1 MPALLSRLLLV
12 FLLTVPF
19 AACGVV
25 GGIFKMGFW
34 TAIIVIVAIVAL
46 VGFMARG
53 RRGP

>member
-1 MPALLSRLLLV
+1 MTALASRLLLLLV
-12 FLLTVPF
+12 LTVPF

-34 TAIIVIVAIVAL
+34 TAVIVIVAVVAL
-46 VGFMARG
+46 IGFMARG